1 MSDKEYFMRCHLLS
15 PRVMECVDRSDL
27 DSGEAPLDDGIY
39 RFEKVEYPPSNI
51 SCERVLHDFITSG
64 GVLE

>member
-1 MSDKEYFMRCHLLS
+1 
-15 PRVMECVDRSDL
+15 MECVDQSDF

-39 RFEKVEYPPSNI
+39 RFEKMDSLPNTI
-51 SCERVLHDFITSG
+51 TCERLLHDFITSG